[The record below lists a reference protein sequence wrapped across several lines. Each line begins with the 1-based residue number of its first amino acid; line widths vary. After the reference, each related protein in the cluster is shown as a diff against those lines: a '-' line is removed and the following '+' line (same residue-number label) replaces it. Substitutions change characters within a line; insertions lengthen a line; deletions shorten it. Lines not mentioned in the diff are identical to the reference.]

1 MISTLTFVVSAKP
14 KRDYNTITEGEIE
27 YSAGHYLADQVIP
40 TGFDD
45 YGYNYQGHMFKG
57 SYYNSYAG
65 GAGYGPWMGDDV
77 AYFADSHNE
86 GADDHWA
93 WPYRD
98 VKLAMKWSDVWL
110 SNMDRNDDGKLDRG
124 NDEPYTS
131 SAAQG
136 AWLTNHQSGEYEQ
149 DGETIKWNYFV
160 KIVHPGDDAHLEDG
174 VWYTPDPDN
183 VEIGEVIWTAYA
195 IIQQVENDAGIGAH
209 GAQYISPE
217 SAGFGHY
224 NP

>member
-1 MISTLTFVVSAKP
+1 MISTLTFVVGAKP

-27 YSAGHYLADQVIP
+27 YSAGHYLEDQVIP

-65 GAGYGPWMGDDV
+65 KDDLPVWTGDDEV
-77 AYFADSHNE
+77 YLAENPTAAN
-86 GADDHWA
+86 HWA

-124 NDEPYTS
+124 NNEPYTS

-149 DGETIKWNYFV
+149 DGEIIKWNYFV
-160 KIVHPGDDAHLEDG
+160 KIVHPGDDATKIGDI
-174 VWYTPDPDN
+174 WYTIDS
-183 VEIGEVIWTAYA
+183 VEIGTAIWGAYA
-195 IIQQVENDAGIGAH
+195 IIQQVENDPGLDLH